1 VLCRSRGR
9 RVRLH
14 RLRVQAFGPFAGEV
28 EVDLDALSD
37 AGLFLLTGATG
48 AGKTSVLDAVC
59 FALYGGVPGDRQI
72 AKRLRSDHAA
82 PGVAPEVTLELT
94 LAGRRFRVDRSPAW
108 ERPKKRGTG
117 TTPAQASVLVQE
129 RVDGAWVARASRLD
143 EAGHLLG
150 GLLGMTQTQFCQVQ
164 MLPQGRFQTFLR
176 AGSDERQRLLHQL
189 FRTSRFESVEAWLR
203 DHRRSLGRESARH
216 QDRVAGLVSRVSEAA
231 DTEVPAPWELP
242 QLTDVADEVG
252 PWADGV
258 LAAAATG
265 HLAARGRLGHAEDAE
280 RAAREALDEAR
291 SLQERRERHQR
302 AEAER
307 TRLLAARADHARDVA
322 LLGAARR
329 AASVLAHVAA
339 AEEAAREHEQASTA
353 ARREL
358 ERLAALVADPDLGPE
373 ELAALAVRTRESL
386 AVARAAL
393 PRVAELQRV
402 GDAVSAGRSRL
413 LALADELAALD
424 DELEELPAALAGHVE
439 AEHDAR
445 RAADSLEQ
453 AEQEVV
459 LVRDRLAAGHEVVA
473 LLRRRA
479 EAGDLLRRAVDDV
492 QSMKESWLALQE
504 RRLSGMAAEIAVG
517 LASGHDCPVCG
528 SADHPHPA
536 RPLPGA
542 PDADAVRAARS
553 AVDDAEV
560 VRHARELAL
569 ADLDAQ
575 VSAAR
580 ERAGHA
586 SLPVLEREV
595 ADREGR
601 VGRLRARAA
610 GLDELT
616 ARRQQAEHRLAE
628 VRQRR
633 HQLHGEQSSA
643 TAALAEREERL
654 AALQAEVEALVDGSG
669 HDSLEALV
677 ADLERRSRRAAAAH
691 DADVEA
697 RRSHRAACD
706 AAARATSAAAD
717 QGFADSHHA
726 VTTATEAGDLEVLQ
740 ARVDRHRQ
748 RLAAIEAT
756 LSDPSLRA
764 AVDAPAP
771 DVDALVLDHADAE
784 RELRSARDA
793 EATSR
798 RRVTRLEGLLE
809 ELHESLSAWAPVRER
824 HALADRMAS
833 LADGSSPD
841 NRLRMRLSG
850 YVLAARL
857 AQVVA
862 AANERLGAMLDG
874 RYLLEH
880 SDDRGAGETRGGLS
894 LRVRDEWSGE
904 SRDPVTL
911 SGGETFVVSLALAL
925 GLSDVISHETG
936 GAELDTLF
944 VDEGFGTLDAD
955 SLDHVMDMLD
965 SLRDGGRVV
974 GVVSHVPELRD
985 RIPAQLHVEK
995 HRTGSRT
1002 SQPGPVPPM
1011 R

>member
-1 VLCRSRGR
+1 
-9 RVRLH
+9 VRLH

-28 EVDLDALSD
+28 EVDLDSLSD

-94 LAGRRFRVDRSPAW
+94 LAGRRFRIDRSPAW

-117 TTPAQASVLVQE
+117 TTTAQASVLVQE
-129 RVDGAWVARASRLD
+129 RVDSAWIARASRLD

-203 DHRRSLGRESARH
+203 DHRRSLGRESTRH

-231 DTEVPAPWELP
+231 GTAVPSDWELP
-242 QLTDVADEVG
+242 QLTDVAGEVG

-258 LAAAATG
+258 LAVAVTG
-265 HLAARGRLGHAEDAE
+265 HEAARDRLGPAEAAELAARA
-280 RAAREALDEAR
+280 ALDEAR
-291 SLQERRERHQR
+291 SLQERRARHQR
-302 AEAER
+302 ADAER
-307 TRLLAARADHARDVA
+307 TSLLAAGAGHARDVE
-322 LLGAARR
+322 LLAAARR
-329 AASVLAHVAA
+329 AVSVLAHVGA
-339 AEEAAREHEQASTA
+339 AEDAAREHDRASST

-358 ERLAALVADPDLGPE
+358 ERLALLVADPDLGPDD
-373 ELAALAVRTRESL
+373 LGALAVRTRESL
-386 AVARAAL
+386 AQARAAL
-393 PRVAELQRV
+393 PRVAELQQV
-402 GDAVSAGRSRL
+402 GEAVTEGRRCL
-413 LALADELAALD
+413 LELADELAGLD
-424 DELEELPAALAGHVE
+424 DELEELPAELADHVE

-445 RAADSLEQ
+445 RAADSLEA
-453 AEQEVV
+453 AEQEVGI
-459 LVRDRLAAGHEVVA
+459 VRARLAAGREVVA
-473 LLRRRA
+473 LLQRRA
-479 EAGDLLRRAVDDV
+479 DAADLLRRAVDDV
-492 QSMKESWLALQE
+492 QSLKESWLALQE

-536 RPLPGA
+536 QPLPGA
-542 PDADAVRAARS
+542 PDAGAVKAARS

-569 ADLDAQ
+569 ADLDAR
-575 VSAAR
+575 VGAAR
-580 ERAGHA
+580 ERAGQA
-586 SLPVLEREV
+586 TLPVLEREV

-601 VGRLRARAA
+601 AGRLRARASA
-610 GLDELT
+610 LDGLT
-616 ARRQQAEHRLAE
+616 AARKLAELRLAE

-633 HQLHGEQSSA
+633 HHLHGEQASIA
-643 TAALAEREERL
+643 AALAEREARL
-654 AALQAEVEALVDGSG
+654 AALQSEVGALVDDSG

-677 ADLERRSRRAAAAH
+677 ASLERRSRTVTAAH
-691 DADVEA
+691 EADLEA
-697 RRSHRAACD
+697 RRCHRAAGD

-717 QGFADSHHA
+717 HGFVDTREA
-726 VTTATEAGDLEVLQ
+726 VAVAEEAGDLDALQ

-748 RLAAIEAT
+748 RLAAVEAT
-756 LSDPSLRA
+756 LADPSLRA
-764 AVDAPAP
+764 AASAPEP
-771 DVDALVLDHADAE
+771 DVDALVLSHADVDH
-784 RELRSARDA
+784 ELRSARDA

-798 RRVTRLEGLLE
+798 RRVARLEGLLA
-809 ELHESLSAWAPVRER
+809 ELHQSLTAWSPVRER

-925 GLSDVISHETG
+925 GLSDVISHEAG

-1002 SQPGPVPPM
+1002 SQAGPLPPM

>member
-1 VLCRSRGR
+1 M
-9 RVRLH
+9 RLH

-28 EVDLDALSD
+28 EVDLDSLSD

-82 PGVAPEVTLELT
+82 PGVPPEVTLELT

-117 TTPAQASVLVQE
+117 TTTAQASVLVQE
-129 RVDGAWVARASRLD
+129 RVEGAWVARSSRLD

-150 GLLGMTQTQFCQVQ
+150 GLLGMTQAQFCQVQ

-216 QDRVAGLVSRVSEAA
+216 QDRVAALVSRVSEAA
-231 DTEVPAPWELP
+231 DTDVPAPWELP
-242 QLTDVADEVG
+242 SLADVAEEVG

-258 LAAAATG
+258 LAAANAD
-265 HLAARGRLGHAEDAE
+265 HALAHDRLAPSEAAEQAARSD
-280 RAAREALDEAR
+280 LDEAR
-291 SLQERRERHQR
+291 TVQERRTRHRRAQEERQRLLTGLDDHTRDVEMLDAGRRAVPVMAHLETAQR
-302 AEAER
+302 AAHR
-307 TRLLAARADHARDVA
+307 HDRALA
-322 LLGAARR
+322 
-329 AASVLAHVAA
+329 
-339 AEEAAREHEQASTA
+339 A

-358 ERLAALVADPDLGPE
+358 ERLMRLVGDTGVRPGD
-373 ELAALAVRTRESL
+373 LAALSDRTARAL
-386 AVARAAL
+386 AEARAAL
-393 PRVAELQRV
+393 PRVAELDQVRTAV
-402 GDAVSAGRSRL
+402 AGDRTRL
-413 LALADELAALD
+413 LALTDELAALADEL
-424 DELEELPAALAGHVE
+424 EQLPAEVADLAA
-439 AEHDAR
+439 AEHDAQ
-445 RAADSLEQ
+445 RAADSLPA
-453 AEQEVV
+453 AEQEVA
-459 LVRDRLAAGHEVVA
+459 LVRDRLAAGLEVV
-473 LLRRRA
+473 LLLQRRA
-479 EAGDLLRRAVDDV
+479 EADDLHRQAVDDV
-492 QSMKESWLALQE
+492 QSLKEAWLVLQE

-536 RPLPGA
+536 QPLPGA
-542 PDADAVRAARS
+542 PDAEKVRTARS

-569 ADLDAQ
+569 AELDAR

-580 ERAGHA
+580 DRAGHA
-586 SLPVLEREV
+586 PLPALEREV

-601 VGRLRARAA
+601 VSRLRARAET
-610 GLDELT
+610 LDSL
-616 ARRQQAEHRLAE
+616 ADRRQRAERRLAE
-628 VRQRR
+628 VQQRR
-633 HQLHGEQSSA
+633 HLLHGEQSST

-654 AALQAEVEALVDGSG
+654 AALHSEVGALVEGSG
-669 HDSLEALV
+669 HSSLDAVV
-677 ADLERRSRRAAAAH
+677 ADLDERSRAATAAHHAELEAQRTRDALDEAQARAAAA
-691 DADVEA
+691 AVEA
-697 RRSHRAACD
+697 GFGDGDEAV
-706 AAARATSAAAD
+706 AAAAA
-717 QGFADSHHA
+717 
-726 VTTATEAGDLEVLQ
+726 AGDLHDLQ

-748 RLAAIEAT
+748 RLAAVEAA
-756 LSDPSLRA
+756 LADPVLAAAAAAPEPDVEALQLAHAALDSDLRA
-764 AVDAPAP
+764 A
-771 DVDALVLDHADAE
+771 
-784 RELRSARDA
+784 REA
-793 EATSR
+793 EATTR
-798 RRVTRLEGLLE
+798 RRAARLAGLLA
-809 ELHESLSAWAPVRER
+809 ELHDALASWVPVRER

-862 AANERLGAMLDG
+862 AANERLAAMLDG

-925 GLSDVISHETG
+925 GLSDVISHEAG

-995 HRTGSRT
+995 HRSGSRT
-1002 SQPGPVPPM
+1002 SQAGPLTPM